1 MDSSEKVVTKIE
13 QQKGRK
19 DRVSVF
25 LDGEFAFG
33 LHQNLLVDFDL
44 FRGKRLSEETV
55 AAILKAEER
64 YTAKER
70 AFRWLSFR
78 SRSRKEI
85 EQKLRQAKFSEEAI
99 QFTLAELE
107 RLRFLDDAGFARL
120 FAHDRLLRHP
130 MGRRLLEKELRQ
142 KGIDP
147 EVIAEVLSEAYAE
160 TSEAEMAVRLLRK
173 KAPQLA
179 RSDAQKARQKA
190 VRFLSQRGF
199 DWETIQEALENH
211 RELFER
217 GYSPEAE

>member
-1 MDSSEKVVTKIE
+1 MENPEKVVTKIE
-13 QQKGRK
+13 QQKGHK
-19 DRVSVF
+19 NRVSIF

-44 FRGKRLSEETV
+44 FRGKRLSEKTI
-55 AAILKAEER
+55 ASILKAEER

-85 EQKLRQAKFSEEAI
+85 EQKLRQAKFGEEAI
-99 QFTLAELE
+99 QFTLNELE

-147 EVIAEVLSEAYAE
+147 EIIAEVLREVYEE
-160 TSEAEMAVRLLRK
+160 TSEFEMAVRLLQK
-173 KAPQLA
+173 KAGQFVRLEP
-179 RSDAQKARQKA
+179 RKARQKA

-199 DWETIQEALENH
+199 DWETIQGALEEQ
-211 RELFER
+211 RELFK
-217 GYSPEAE
+217 GSAANEAD